1 MWNIISAVAP
11 ALLQA
16 YLYNKGASKVE
27 GAMESSSN
35 LANVAANIFQRQAAQ
50 DMPYRKNMYDALV
63 RRSQKQFPRVLPTQN
78 KAALNPLS
86 GGARPSYVSAMLSPG
101 PTHEGTPLSQLK
113 SPTFSSVLS
122 ALTRS
127 RQG

>member
-1 MWNIISAVAP
+1 MWGVLSAIAP
-11 ALLQA
+11 ALIQA
-16 YLYNKGASKVE
+16 YLYNRGANQVE

-35 LANVAANIFQRQAAQ
+35 LANVAADIFQRQAAQ

-63 RRSQKQFPRVLPTQN
+63 RRSQKQFPRILPTQN
-78 KAALNPLS
+78 KAALNPLR
-86 GGARPSYVSAMLSPG
+86 GGARPSYQQALRPAGGTQG
-101 PTHEGTPLSQLK
+101 PTSSN
-113 SPTFSSVLS
+113 SPTFASVLD